1 MKQAVLSLSGGMDSS
16 TVLLHLLAKGYEVT
30 ALSFDYGQNH
40 LIEILLPIQESS
52 NGSILGLIDGY
63 EFVGFRGLAS
73 HGAAIGIAIG
83 LILFQRKYK
92 LDELTPEQKKKVNTQ
107 NFRRF
112 IVFCAFFAATR
123 DILAAVTLTI
133 IFVLFVSEAFTDTE
147 DMKNKKK
154 KKITTTD
161 IQNELNGLIN
171 KVKMMEL
178 DKGENEI
185 NK

>member
-1 MKQAVLSLSGGMDSS
+1 MTTKSMIEDFAENKYFIGVVMITMNIG
-16 TVLLHLLAKGYEVT
+16 AR
-30 ALSFDYGQNH
+30 F
-40 LIEILLPIQESS
+40 LI
-52 NGSILGLIDGY
+52 
-63 EFVGFRGLAS
+63 
-73 HGAAIGIAIG
+73 
-83 LILFQRKYK
+83 
-92 LDELTPEQKKKVNTQ
+92 DELTPEQKKTINSQ

-133 IFVLFVSEAFTDTE
+133 IFILFVSEAFTDTE

-178 DKGENEI
+178 DKGENEMKL
-185 NK
+185 N

>member
-1 MKQAVLSLSGGMDSS
+1 MTKS
-16 TVLLHLLAKGYEVT
+16 TKTFIEEFAENKYFIGVVMITMNIGAR
-30 ALSFDYGQNH
+30 F
-40 LIEILLPIQESS
+40 LI
-52 NGSILGLIDGY
+52 
-63 EFVGFRGLAS
+63 
-73 HGAAIGIAIG
+73 
-83 LILFQRKYK
+83 
-92 LDELTPEQKKKVNTQ
+92 DELTPEQKKWVNSQ

-123 DILAAVTLTI
+123 DLLSAVTLTI
-133 IFVLFVSEAFTDTE
+133 IFVLFVSEIFTDEE

-161 IQNELNGLIN
+161 IQNELNSIIN

-185 NK
+185 EEKEVIIEIDKS

>member
-1 MKQAVLSLSGGMDSS
+1 MVK
-16 TVLLHLLAKGYEVT
+16 
-30 ALSFDYGQNH
+30 SFFEEFAENKYFIGVVMITMNIGARF
-40 LIEILLPIQESS
+40 LI
-52 NGSILGLIDGY
+52 
-63 EFVGFRGLAS
+63 
-73 HGAAIGIAIG
+73 
-83 LILFQRKYK
+83 
-92 LDELTPEQKKKVNTQ
+92 DELTPEQKKIVNTQ

-123 DILAAVTLTI
+123 DLLSAITLTI
-133 IFVLFVSEAFTDTE
+133 IFILFISEIFTDEE

-161 IQNELNGLIN
+161 IQNELNSLIN

-185 NK
+185 KEKEIVEKKIII

>member
-1 MKQAVLSLSGGMDSS
+1 MTTKSMIEDFAENKYFIGVVMITMNIG
-16 TVLLHLLAKGYEVT
+16 AR
-30 ALSFDYGQNH
+30 F
-40 LIEILLPIQESS
+40 LI
-52 NGSILGLIDGY
+52 
-63 EFVGFRGLAS
+63 
-73 HGAAIGIAIG
+73 
-83 LILFQRKYK
+83 
-92 LDELTPEQKKKVNTQ
+92 DELTPEQKKVLNSQ

-133 IFVLFVSEAFTDTE
+133 IFILFVSEAFTDTE

-171 KVKMMEL
+171 KVKMMEM

>member
-1 MKQAVLSLSGGMDSS
+1 MGK
-16 TVLLHLLAKGYEVT
+16 
-30 ALSFDYGQNH
+30 SFIEEFAENKYFIGVVMITMNIGARF
-40 LIEILLPIQESS
+40 LI
-52 NGSILGLIDGY
+52 
-63 EFVGFRGLAS
+63 
-73 HGAAIGIAIG
+73 
-83 LILFQRKYK
+83 
-92 LDELTPEQKKKVNTQ
+92 DELTPEQKKWVNSQ

-123 DILAAVTLTI
+123 DLLSAVTLTI
-133 IFVLFVSEAFTDTE
+133 IFILFVSEVFTDTE

-161 IQNELNGLIN
+161 IQNELNSLIN

-185 NK
+185 TIN